1 MLGRSDAFCPACGAR
16 RAEGVGK
23 KPKAVEGG
31 SSRRWWIIGGAG
43 AAIVLAAIAA
53 GVLAWMALRGNSH
66 KGFATR
72 ARTILQNVYPRQ
84 QTVTMQMRRLY
95 RAKSLTPLTGS
106 ARRLSTASLRAQ
118 GQVASLSAGNKT
130 EEGQKASLLRA
141 LRSQTRYANELIA
154 LPPINKLSLGTAQN
168 ISDQAQQS
176 RSAYRPLAS
185 TVGHLVIKASPPA
198 PIPLARLAK
207 RVQTQRAKAHARS
220 IKLRAFVI
228 KVEGFLSE
236 SANGR
241 SEIISAIADTQNCS
255 ISPEDSANR
264 VDSVVRNRQSV
275 LDQLSALNPPNPQ
288 ADHVASLLESGL
300 EHSIEAD
307 RHYRDW
313 MNFVFDYYY
322 TPPEGCFGSP
332 PENQDFKDGQ
342 SESATATSYK
352 NQFVQAFNPLAK
364 KFHQRKWAEPEF

>member
-53 GVLAWMALRGNSH
+53 GGRAWMALRGNSH

-130 EEGQKASLLRA
+130 GSRCH
-141 LRSQTRYANELIA
+141 RSTN
-154 LPPINKLSLGTAQN
+154 S
-168 ISDQAQQS
+168 
-176 RSAYRPLAS
+176 
-185 TVGHLVIKASPPA
+185 HW
-198 PIPLARLAK
+198 
-207 RVQTQRAKAHARS
+207 
-220 IKLRAFVI
+220 
-228 KVEGFLSE
+228 
-236 SANGR
+236 GR
-241 SEIISAIADTQNCS
+241 
-255 ISPEDSANR
+255 
-264 VDSVVRNRQSV
+264 
-275 LDQLSALNPPNPQ
+275 
-288 ADHVASLLESGL
+288 
-300 EHSIEAD
+300 
-307 RHYRDW
+307 
-313 MNFVFDYYY
+313 
-322 TPPEGCFGSP
+322 
-332 PENQDFKDGQ
+332 
-342 SESATATSYK
+342 
-352 NQFVQAFNPLAK
+352 
-364 KFHQRKWAEPEF
+364 RKT